1 MPCQMSISNRG
12 LLNRARE
19 RGERGGEFPNDC
31 KKATGTELSIF
42 LLPRQ
47 ICLHIFLLCLRSLLR
62 QRMAIEIFWQAALCF
77 HFHKRCSEGAKGR
90 KSEREICWVGKVKG
104 CCQRLEGHLKRRT
117 STRVYV
123 EYEDSL
129 LGSGMKAKKKQN
141 WGIGEEEK
149 GDLEELV
156 EDWESKGK

>member
-90 KSEREICWVGKVKG
+90 KSEREICWKGKGMLSEVRGTFEKKDKYKG
-104 CCQRLEGHLKRRT
+104 VHGVWGQFIGKWNEGKKK
-117 STRVYV
+117 SKI
-123 EYEDSL
+123 E
-129 LGSGMKAKKKQN
+129 GSGKKKR
-141 WGIGEEEK
+141 
-149 GDLEELV
+149 V
-156 EDWESKGK
+156 T